1 MTIPLAVLIVTG
13 VLAVA
18 AIVLSNILGHIEG
31 VRSMEVELK
40 YEEGRLRL
48 CRGQMAQLKRDT
60 LMAQHKATACI
71 AESRFWKRTA
81 RDLGWVRAPRSQPK
95 PENVEVT
102 RIREIPPVNDA

>member
-1 MTIPLAVLIVTG
+1 MTIPLAILVVMG

-40 YEEGRLRL
+40 YEEDRLRL
-48 CRGQMAQLKRDT
+48 CRGQMKQFKRDM

-81 RDLGWVRAPRSQPK
+81 RDLGWMRVSRSQPK
-95 PENVEVT
+95 PENIEVT
-102 RIREIPPVNDA
+102 GIRELPPVNDA